1 MTVQGIEV
9 AGPTDVAIQTWEQLG
24 PRIGRDIVI
33 ETVRREF
40 VTAQAIAARTL
51 SYPTLKHRGSLIAL
65 LDDLVGGIDSF
76 LELQAAREV
85 LVGPDFA
92 GVARHVRVGPVRRR
106 FEADFYHAGASIDI
120 ETDGKRYHN
129 DDSRRRRDLER
140 DAILASVGIQTI
152 RLTFEDVVGRPRWC
166 QRVIADAI
174 RARSGLEAG
183 PKYG

>member
-1 MTVQGIEV
+1 MTVQGVDV
-9 AGPTDVAIQTWEQLG
+9 AGPTDVAIQAWEQLG
-24 PRIGRDIVI
+24 PRIGRDVVI

-51 SYPTLKHRGSLIAL
+51 SYPTLKLRGPLIVL
-65 LDDLVGGIDSF
+65 LDDLVDGIDSF

-92 GVARHVRVGPVRRR
+92 GIARHVRIGPVRRR
-106 FEADFYHAGASIDI
+106 FEADFYHAGARLDI
-120 ETDGKRYHN
+120 ETDGKRHHN

-152 RLTFEDVVGRPRWC
+152 RLTFEDIMGRPRWC
-166 QRVIADAI
+166 QRMIADAI
-174 RARSGLEAG
+174 RARSGTQVQ
-183 PKYG
+183 PQYG